1 MTDTMMVAAH
11 GGTDAMGAAQWDF
24 STNSNAAG
32 PCPYTLEALQVA
44 DATRYPDPTY
54 QRLREQLAEFHDV
67 DVLRIVIGASA
78 SELIA
83 RLAAWTAL
91 RHPRGTSWMPQFHYG
106 DYAVAST
113 KVGLKRTDRVDE
125 ADLIWLCAPSS
136 PLGQALTLPEDW
148 DLRKPGTTVV
158 LDCAYAPL
166 QLSFKPIAPELDRD
180 AVWQL
185 WTPNKALGLC
195 GIRGAYAIAPQHADR
210 SPIAEFAQ
218 LGSSWPTG
226 AHGVALL
233 ESWCSPMTQRWMNE
247 ARHTL
252 RGWKLQQMARL
263 QMLGWEGI
271 PSETNFGVMRLPWPL
286 LLFDHPDMPGGRG
299 EPAQPRC
306 DARGGWDGMQAD
318 ASALRVLSPYWHSLT
333 QALRA
338 RGVKLRDCCS
348 FGLPGHVRLC
358 VHTPEAQQAL
368 VHAWTEVTQELKA

>member
-1 MTDTMMVAAH
+1 
-11 GGTDAMGAAQWDF
+11 
-24 STNSNAAG
+24 
-32 PCPYTLEALQVA
+32 
-44 DATRYPDPTY
+44 
-54 QRLREQLAEFHDV
+54 
-67 DVLRIVIGASA
+67 
-78 SELIA
+78 
-83 RLAAWTAL
+83 
-91 RHPRGTSWMPQFHYG
+91 
-106 DYAVAST
+106 
-113 KVGLKRTDRVDE
+113 
-125 ADLIWLCAPSS
+125 
-136 PLGQALTLPEDW
+136 
-148 DLRKPGTTVV
+148 
-158 LDCAYAPL
+158 
-166 QLSFKPIAPELDRD
+166 
-180 AVWQL
+180 
-185 WTPNKALGLC
+185 
-195 GIRGAYAIAPQHADR
+195 
-210 SPIAEFAQ
+210 
-218 LGSSWPTG
+218 
-226 AHGVALL
+226 
-233 ESWCSPMTQRWMNE
+233 MTQRWMNE